1 MKDKLSTN
9 LKSKFVCYSVKTSV
23 VIGVAII
30 FYFLRDL
37 QIHPDIPNGC
47 NFYDKIL
54 EEYLNNINLA
64 LCRNMY
70 LRDISMLL
78 SFLSLDTLF
87 LTFII
92 LYMFYGKLEYVALN
106 FLLFYGIRGILLNVF
121 EFNILENYVFGNP
134 PFYSIITPWGRAAD
148 FFYSGHTGCALILSL
163 FILEYGHIKLF
174 YFGLVITFI
183 QGYVMMILKAHYSID
198 IIVGF
203 IAAHYFY
210 FISADII
217 NTIKGRS
224 AESQHSKQLTKHS

>member
-1 MKDKLSTN
+1 MKQESKSN
-9 LKSKFVCYSVKTSV
+9 SKSKLRLYTMKTLV
-23 VIGVAII
+23 VVGFSII
-30 FYFLRDL
+30 FYLLRDL
-37 QIHPDIPNGC
+37 PIHPSIPHGS

-64 LCRNMY
+64 LCKNMY
-70 LRDISMLL
+70 LRDFSMLL

-87 LTFII
+87 VIFII
-92 LYMFYGKLEYVALN
+92 LFIYNGKLEYVSLN
-106 FLLFYGIRGILLNVF
+106 FLLFYGIRGILLNLF

-163 FILEYGHIKLF
+163 FILEYGHVKLF

-210 FISADII
+210 FISADIV
-217 NTIKGRS
+217 NAIKSLRS
-224 AESQHSKQLTKHS
+224 TKNSAS

>member
-1 MKDKLSTN
+1 MKDNSNLRSKLFCYT
-9 LKSKFVCYSVKTSV
+9 LKTLVIIGFSV
-23 VIGVAII
+23 V
-30 FYFLRDL
+30 FYLLRDL
-37 QIHPDIPNGC
+37 QIHPAIPEGL

-92 LYMFYGKLEYVALN
+92 LFMFYGKLEYIGLN
-106 FLLFYGIRGILLNVF
+106 FLLFYGIRGILLNLF

-163 FILEYGHIKLF
+163 FILEYGHVKLF

-198 IIVGF
+198 IIAGF
-203 IAAHYFY
+203 IVAHYFY

-217 NTIKGRS
+217 NTIKGKPT
-224 AESQHSKQLTKHS
+224 ENEPKQLLKLS